1 MFSFQTL
8 QFFVVKG
15 RGTRKIIC
23 PLKEGANPSSEYRSS
38 FGFSGGSSF
47 RFNSPDRRGF
57 GVEEPSAPAASART
71 PSYGSGTHF
80 NSTLDSS
87 RPYYGGGGGGV
98 RHYE

>member
-1 MFSFQTL
+1 M
-8 QFFVVKG
+8 VKG

-23 PLKEGANPSSEYRSS
+23 PLKEGAAGPTEYRTT

-57 GVEEPSAPAASART
+57 SGEDIAAAASASSASART

-87 RPYYGGGGGGV
+87 RPYFGGGGGAGA